1 MQLSAVRFPISA
13 KYLQQIYRYFADM
26 YKFSE
31 ISVNYLLCAYFIP
44 ANIYMSHMY
53 SKYIQNFAE
62 W

>member
-1 MQLSAVRFPISA
+1 MQLSAVRFPIFA

-31 ISVNYLLCAYFIP
+31 ISVICYVHNLFLQT
-44 ANIYMSHMY
+44 YMSHMY